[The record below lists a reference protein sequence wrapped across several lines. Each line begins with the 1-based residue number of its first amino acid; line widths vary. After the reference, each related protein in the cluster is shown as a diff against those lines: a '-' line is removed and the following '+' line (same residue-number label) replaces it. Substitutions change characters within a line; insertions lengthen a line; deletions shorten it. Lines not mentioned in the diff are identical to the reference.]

1 VLILDEPT
9 AVLAPREAEELGR
22 TVRALAADGRGVIF
36 ISHKLR
42 EVLAVADRIAVL
54 RRGKLVQVTRA
65 SETSPDRLAQ
75 AVMGS
80 ISPASP
86 TTTSMAT
93 PAATSTKA
101 PLLVARDLRCD
112 SDRGRPALRGLSF
125 HIAPGEILGVAGVE
139 GNGQSELAEVLTGLR
154 RAQGSLLLA
163 DHDGLVAGGWARS
176 AAGARAHGIVHL
188 PEDRHRRALCLPLT
202 MEENFALGRQR
213 EPPYARGGLIDRAG
227 RNRKARELIAA
238 FDVRPPDPLVR
249 AADLSGGNQQKLV
262 AARELRGGPLPRLV
276 VAMHP
281 TRGLDPGAANRVH
294 DALRAER
301 ADGAAALLI
310 SLDLDEL
317 RALSHRI
324 LVLFEG
330 RAAGEAAPTANDESL
345 GRMMLGQ
352 AG

>member
-1 VLILDEPT
+1 M
-9 AVLAPREAEELGR
+9 
-22 TVRALAADGRGVIF
+22 
-36 ISHKLR
+36 
-42 EVLAVADRIAVL
+42 ADRIAVL

-202 MEENFALGRQR
+202 MEEHFALGRQR
-213 EPPYARGGLIDRAG
+213 EPPYARGGLIDTG
-227 RNRKARELIAA
+227 ELVQALEHGSIGGAALDVTDPEPLPDGHLLWSFSNVIITPHIANTWDMA
-238 FDVRPPDPLVR
+238 LPEL
-249 AADLSGGNQQKLV
+249 
-262 AARELRGGPLPRLV
+262 AARVERNVLAFGGGTPLEGQV
-276 VAMHP
+276 
-281 TRGLDPGAANRVH
+281 DI
-294 DALRAER
+294 ALRY
-301 ADGAAALLI
+301 
-310 SLDLDEL
+310 
-317 RALSHRI
+317 
-324 LVLFEG
+324 
-330 RAAGEAAPTANDESL
+330 
-345 GRMMLGQ
+345 
-352 AG
+352 